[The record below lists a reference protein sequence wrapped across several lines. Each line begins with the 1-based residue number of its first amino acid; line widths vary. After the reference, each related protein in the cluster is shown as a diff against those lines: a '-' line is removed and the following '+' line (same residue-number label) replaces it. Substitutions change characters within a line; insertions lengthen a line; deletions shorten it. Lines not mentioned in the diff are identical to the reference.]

1 MVLADGKERN
11 VEALTTTVN
20 LNVEGKIVR
29 VKFIALPEAKGNR
42 TLLGTDFLQAAAI
55 VLNIQNGTWHFSE
68 NPHKQFSFYKNPSDV
83 KENLPT
89 ISSHKVTSPETIPVA
104 LPETSLPV
112 ILREDEG
119 KHLTS
124 KQRDKFN
131 SLLKEFETCFHPGG
145 DPTPFI
151 EPRIQTGNNLPVSEP
166 PYRMTPAKKEL
177 LKKELESLLP
187 EGIIEECESPYAS
200 PVVLVPKPNGS
211 IRLCIDY
218 RKLNATTIPDT
229 YPLPRMD
236 DLLNEAKS
244 TKFMSTID
252 LKAGYHQDV
261 FALSYLDDIIVLSEN
276 FDKHLSDLRQ
286 VFERLS
292 LFKLTANRNKCNF
305 ACNRVKYLGHYITE
319 QGIEVDADKV
329 SSVQK
334 ITEPTCVKEVQSYL
348 QTCSWFRR
356 YDPHFSEIARPLS
369 DLTKKNKTWAWGEPE
384 RKAFES
390 LKKVLI
396 SPPVLSQPD
405 GSKPFIIR
413 TDASSYALG
422 AVLIQGEK
430 PEEHVIEYASR
441 LMSSAER
448 NYSTTER
455 EALAVVWALEKFR
468 GYVENQEIII
478 ASDHQPLKWL
488 MSIKSLSG
496 RLARW
501 ALQIQSFHPKI
512 LYTPGK
518 SNVVA
523 DLLSRP
529 VHDNKEFVCNLNT
542 ISIEL
547 PSRRSR
553 YIREEQMKDEDMKKI
568 IDCFESGRKDEDF
581 INWTSRGYLMN
592 QGILYR
598 YSPDTESE
606 EAQLVVPCH
615 ERERVLQQYHD
626 SPTAGHS
633 GSEGTFETL
642 AIDLFGPL
650 PETPTGKKWIFLIED
665 TSTKWVEL
673 FALEDATAQNCAKF
687 LIEEVFLRYGLPRRL
702 ISDNGTQFVSAVMQQ
717 TCNFLGIKQELIPV
731 YHPQANPSERKNRDL
746 KPKLAILV
754 GDAHDTWDEKLA
766 MIRLKNTSKCDTT
779 GHTAAYLQFGR
790 ELRTT
795 DDVNHD
801 LRSLIEN
808 DNFVAEI
815 TPYLKHFAR
824 LTPQIRERVEQ
835 KQDQRKKYFDKNR
848 RPIYY
853 QPGDKVWVTLHPKS
867 SRSDKRSKKFY
878 PKREGP
884 YLVVTNRSPTTSDL
898 SDPSTRDKFSELI
911 TQTC

>member
-1 MVLADGKERN
+1 
-11 VEALTTTVN
+11 
-20 LNVEGKIVR
+20 
-29 VKFIALPEAKGNR
+29 
-42 TLLGTDFLQAAAI
+42 
-55 VLNIQNGTWHFSE
+55 
-68 NPHKQFSFYKNPSDV
+68 
-83 KENLPT
+83 
-89 ISSHKVTSPETIPVA
+89 
-104 LPETSLPV
+104 
-112 ILREDEG
+112 
-119 KHLTS
+119 
-124 KQRDKFN
+124 
-131 SLLKEFETCFHPGG
+131 
-145 DPTPFI
+145 
-151 EPRIQTGNNLPVSEP
+151 
-166 PYRMTPAKKEL
+166 MTPAKKEL
-177 LKKELESLLP
+177 LKKELESLLA

-218 RKLNATTIPDT
+218 GKLNATTIPNT

-252 LKAGYHQDV
+252 LKAGYHQVKVYEADQEKTAFIYPFGTYKFLRMPFGLRNAPATFQRLIDKFRSGLKDV

-276 FDKHLSDLRQ
+276 FDKHLADLRQ

-356 YDPHFSEIARPLS
+356 YVPHFSEIARPLS
-369 DLTKKNKTWAWGEPE
+369 DLTKKNKTWTWGEPE

-390 LKKVLI
+390 LKKMLI

-441 LMSSAER
+441 LLSSAER

-488 MSIKSLSG
+488 MSIKSPSG

-553 YIREEQMKDEDMKKI
+553 DIREEQMKDEDIKKI

-633 GSEGTFETL
+633 GSEGTYFKIASRYYFPGMRKFIAEYVKNCAECNRYKPNNQKPAGLLRTPIYAQRFETL
-642 AIDLFGPL
+642 AINLFGPL

-702 ISDNGTQFVSAVMQQ
+702 ISDNGTQFVSAAMQQ

-731 YHPQANPSERKNRDL
+731 YHPQANPSERK
-746 KPKLAILV
+746 KSISTIWP
-754 GDAHDTWDEKLA
+754 
-766 MIRLKNTSKCDTT
+766 
-779 GHTAAYLQFGR
+779 

-853 QPGDKVWVTLHPKS
+853 QPGDKVWVTLQPKS

-878 PKREGP
+878 PKREDP
-884 YLVVTNRSPTTSDL
+884 YLVVTNRSPTTYDL
-898 SDPSTRDKFSELI
+898 SDPSTPDQVLGTYHTNMLKPYELPPEKNTSPVVPI
-911 TQTC
+911 KRRGRPRKYFPKADSSSGRLQSPRGSL